1 MEFNRH
7 SIANKAESGLLIDL
21 DGTIIKKDDI
31 ISDSVLNDLI
41 KLKNIIPVSIVSGRG
56 PEDVLKYSTLM
67 GLYGPQYCENGSRII
82 DGDTGRIIRKEI
94 LDIVVANSIFNKIM
108 SLNLQCIVISENK
121 TTINPKFIRG
131 DVSTIVAYSDNY
143 ESLSNL
149 EELQFSFNK
158 SIISQRSTD
167 ENGNVFLNFHSI
179 NSGKDK
185 AVIHFSK
192 YYNIHRSKLFSI
204 GDGEN
209 DISMIKSCGNSIA
222 MGNSLDIIKEI
233 AKYTTDDISNDGVS
247 RAINDFI
254 IPNIS

>member
-82 DGDTGRIIRKEI
+82 DGDTGSIIHKVV
-94 LDIVVANSIFNKIM
+94 LDLIIAESIFNKIM
-108 SLNLQCIVISENK
+108 SLNLQCIVISEDK

-149 EELQFSFNK
+149 EELQFSFKK

-222 MGNSLDIIKEI
+222 MGNSLEI
-233 AKYTTDDISNDGVS
+233 VKRTAKYITDDVSNDGVS
-247 RAINDFI
+247 KAINDLI